1 VTDPSFRAAVV
12 GVGHLGRHHA
22 RILGAAPEVD
32 LVAVADLDLDRA
44 RGVAADVG
52 TVAVRDLRE
61 IELPVDGVV
70 VSVPTKDHVR
80 VGLPLLEAG
89 VAVLVEKP
97 IAASIPE
104 ADRLIE
110 AAAASGATLA
120 VGHTERHNP
129 AVTAALPL
137 ISAPRFIEV
146 HRLASF
152 QPRSLDIDVVF
163 DVMIHDLDVVL
174 ACVGSEPVAIEAI
187 GVPVLSSRIDIA
199 NARLRFANGCIA
211 NLTASRISRER
222 VRKLRVFQPHALVS
236 VDYAE
241 QQVEIWKVKK
251 GKDEQVGIDGG
262 RVAVVNAEPLERELR
277 DFVRA
282 ARRRTSPR
290 VTGADGRRALAV
302 AQRIADAMRAVAVK
316 HRRTESHERRI
327 LVRKRRRQAPLR
339 RSAVR
344 VRARGAV
351 TDPRSRASRCTCG

>member
-1 VTDPSFRAAVV
+1 MMQPAFRAAVV

-22 RILGAAPEVD
+22 RILGAAPDVD
-32 LVAVADLDLDRA
+32 LCGVADLDPDRA
-44 RGVAADVG
+44 RAVAADVG
-52 TVAVRDLRE
+52 TVAVPDVRE
-61 IELPVDGVV
+61 IDPPVDGAV
-70 VSVPTKDHVR
+70 VSVPTRDHLR

-97 IAASIPE
+97 IAASIAE
-104 ADRLIE
+104 ADRLIA

-174 ACVGSEPVAIEAI
+174 SVVGSEPVSIEAV

-211 NLTASRISRER
+211 NLTASRISRDR

-241 QQVEIWKVKK
+241 QQVETWTVRK
-251 GKDEQVGIDGG
+251 GSDEQVAIDGG
-262 RVAVVNAEPLERELR
+262 RVGVANAEPLERELD

-282 ARRRTSPR
+282 VRGRTSPR

-302 AQRIADAMRAVAVK
+302 AQRIADAMMGSS
-316 HRRTESHERRI
+316 ES
-327 LVRKRRRQAPLR
+327 VAPL
-339 RSAVR
+339 AT
-344 VRARGAV
+344 A
-351 TDPRSRASRCTCG
+351 